1 MNIFQFLV
9 IALTVC
15 LAPTSETMFR
25 FNAVV
30 SGLLILNE
38 SRQVICDGISYYT
51 EPFNYLDIAGNVFI
65 IMSAIKLDKKPGDEF
80 YNDHKY
86 SRYLILGILLV
97 GLKAYS
103 NLRIFESYRV

>member
-1 MNIFQFLV
+1 MYNWNIIFCYFMMNIFQFLV

-38 SRQVICDGISYYT
+38 SR
-51 EPFNYLDIAGNVFI
+51 
-65 IMSAIKLDKKPGDEF
+65 
-80 YNDHKY
+80 
-86 SRYLILGILLV
+86 
-97 GLKAYS
+97 
-103 NLRIFESYRV
+103 